1 MRRGECCLP
10 GWLWASS
17 SSHAVV
23 LGSPPLP
30 LPRWA
35 GRQASGAGPHAED
48 VQGQVGGRESSHGK
62 LEEGSS
68 VCMALPPRDRLGL
81 PSEGLHHV
89 IPNLTSMG
97 GQVLCPLAP
106 PFPPHHGHGLCL
118 VRTQASWWQGSHFPR
133 GLLRQPGQ
141 ECAHADT
148 LTVLWTQGH
157 STMSGRGAGSEMRC
171 GFSKV

>member
-1 MRRGECCLP
+1 
-10 GWLWASS
+10 
-17 SSHAVV
+17 
-23 LGSPPLP
+23 
-30 LPRWA
+30 
-35 GRQASGAGPHAED
+35 
-48 VQGQVGGRESSHGK
+48 
-62 LEEGSS
+62 
-68 VCMALPPRDRLGL
+68 MALPPRDRLGL

-97 GQVLCPLAP
+97 GQVLCRLAP
-106 PFPPHHGHGLCL
+106 PFPPHRGHGLCL

-171 GFSKV
+171 GFSKYEGRTLGSARSRCNQIQHAAPWRAAGGTQTAKRMGCEPAHQTRSPPPGVSRINSLGGLCPVLAV